1 MKSETRYE
9 KRQEG
14 RAIQFS
20 SAIISLAGLWLI
32 TNEARPTAGLTL
44 LGIAGVLSMLF
55 GSMTVSV
62 DHEALRFHFG
72 WGLIRKQIA
81 FCDLRS
87 WHVVK
92 CHWIYGYGI
101 RHYGKGWMYRVSGN
115 QVVELH
121 LVGSRQLR
129 LGTAEPYALCAAL
142 AAALP
147 QADLDSASL

>member
-55 GSMTVSV
+55 GSMTVSI

-92 CHWIYGYGI
+92 VPLDL
-101 RHYGKGWMYRVSGN
+101 RVWDQTLWQGLDVPSVRKSSGGVAFGG
-115 QVVELH
+115 Q
-121 LVGSRQLR
+121 STI
-129 LGTAEPYALCAAL
+129 TA
-142 AAALP
+142 
-147 QADLDSASL
+147 